1 MKVGDLVRWVAT
13 HPEKYGIILKE
24 VCTRNPEIDNRID
37 VLWASGVI
45 SKNLYPL
52 SVEVVNESR

>member
-24 VCTRNPEIDNRID
+24 VYTRNPEVTNRID
-37 VLWASGVI
+37 VLWGNGAI
-45 SKNLYPL
+45 SKNLYQKT
-52 SVEVVNESR
+52 VEVINESR